1 MTYSCLGLLLP
12 LCFSSSFLWWIDFIQ
27 SLQNVA
33 YMSLLVCRSSHPI
46 SIHLT
51 KTCLLAGIKGPL
63 RFYVALGKKKKQ
75 LITLFSC
82 HLWKYGL
89 ILVSPLI
96 LSPLWSG
103 RWAAMYHL
111 FGNYQ
116 AWVRFHPSGP
126 AKLKRTPHITHFL
139 GISTKSPLF
148 FGACM
153 LSRFSRVQLF
163 VTLWTVAHQDPLSM
177 DFSRQEC
184 WSGLPCPPPGDL
196 PNPGIKSAFLKSPAL
211 AGRLF
216 IPLAPPGKPFFSLEV
231 KAKHLPTAPQL
242 TPKNGCPPGRHWKSW
257 KWWRVWHPWGPN
269 APSMICLRGLALC
282 PGTWQLLSLTVLFKC
297 AGSQTN
303 LNRLNCIL
311 TPCLCLYITKLHL
324 TLEVHLE

>member
-1 MTYSCLGLLLP
+1 MWLICLFWFAVHHILSPSTSQRLAFWRVSKALLD
-12 LCFSSSFLWWIDFIQ
+12 STWLW
-27 SLQNVA
+27 
-33 YMSLLVCRSSHPI
+33 
-46 SIHLT
+46 
-51 KTCLLAGIKGPL
+51 
-63 RFYVALGKKKKQ
+63 GKKKKQ

-153 LSRFSRVQLF
+153 LSRFSRVRLF
-163 VTLWTVAHQDPLSM
+163 VTLWTVAHQAPLSM
-177 DFSRQEC
+177 GFSRQEC
-184 WSGLPCPPPGDL
+184 WRGLPLPPPGD
-196 PNPGIKSAFLKSPAL
+196 
-211 AGRLF
+211 
-216 IPLAPPGKPFFSLEV
+216 PPD
-231 KAKHLPTAPQL
+231 L
-242 TPKNGCPPGRHWKSW
+242 TQTGQYHWW
-257 KWWRVWHPWGPN
+257 
-269 APSMICLRGLALC
+269 
-282 PGTWQLLSLTVLFKC
+282 T
-297 AGSQTN
+297 
-303 LNRLNCIL
+303 
-311 TPCLCLYITKLHL
+311 
-324 TLEVHLE
+324 

>member
-1 MTYSCLGLLLP
+1 MWLICLFWFAVHHILSPSTSQRLAFWRVSKALLD
-12 LCFSSSFLWWIDFIQ
+12 STWLW
-27 SLQNVA
+27 
-33 YMSLLVCRSSHPI
+33 
-46 SIHLT
+46 
-51 KTCLLAGIKGPL
+51 
-63 RFYVALGKKKKQ
+63 GKKKKQ

-111 FGNYQ
+111 FGNHQ

-153 LSRFSRVQLF
+153 LSRFSRVRLF

-196 PNPGIKSAFLKSPAL
+196 PNPGIEPASLLSPAL
-211 AGRLF
+211 AG
-216 IPLAPPGKPFFSLEV
+216 GFFTYCL
-231 KAKHLPTAPQL
+231 Q
-242 TPKNGCPPGRHWKSW
+242 TP
-257 KWWRVWHPWGPN
+257 
-269 APSMICLRGLALC
+269 
-282 PGTWQLLSLTVLFKC
+282 
-297 AGSQTN
+297 
-303 LNRLNCIL
+303 IL
-311 TPCLCLYITKLHL
+311 Y
-324 TLEVHLE
+324 